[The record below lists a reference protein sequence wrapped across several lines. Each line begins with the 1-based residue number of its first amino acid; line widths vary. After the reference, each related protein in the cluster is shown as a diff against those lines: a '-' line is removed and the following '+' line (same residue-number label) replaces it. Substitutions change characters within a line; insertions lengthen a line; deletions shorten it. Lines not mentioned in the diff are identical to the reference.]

1 MALKSALKRPH
12 LWLVFERIADETIN
26 SNWIQ
31 LKSKN
36 KLEINATGDVGLEKI
51 NAKVIGW
58 ANKRDQ
64 RWIKQGEEGVSYK
77 NFKNQ
82 IIKKSNG
89 RTHKFRSTSL
99 STDSRRLLCCRR
111 RSIKPELQGQHQ
123 VKWEIIEE
131 KKSHSIC
138 HWTINHFCKKK
149 SKGTA

>member
-31 LKSKN
+31 LKSKS

-82 IIKKSNG
+82 IIKKKATAGHTSSG
-89 RTHKFRSTSL
+89 RRPCQQTPTKDASFVLPPSL
-99 STDSRRLLCCRR
+99 DKTGIAGPASSQMRNY
-111 RSIKPELQGQHQ
+111 
-123 VKWEIIEE
+123 WE
-131 KKSHSIC
+131 KKIPF
-138 HWTINHFCKKK
+138 NLPLND
-149 SKGTA
+149 